1 LQLPNNIISTL
12 RVDDDGY
19 VWFFR
24 SCTGPYAQHLDKNCS
39 LHSIIIRYYQKGNNC
54 LQISGKAFVEN
65 ADEALLNARL
75 VEKNVLN
82 KIVLLKVKIL
92 KAEYFKAKS
101 SAKI

>member
-1 LQLPNNIISTL
+1 MMMGMFGFLHHARVLMLST
-12 RVDDDGY
+12 
-19 VWFFR
+19 
-24 SCTGPYAQHLDKNCS
+24 SIKNCS